1 MFIVVRNLKSSS
13 TKSVSFQLILSSS
26 IQDYCLKKGDIIKLG
41 RIKFKVKDFRT
52 ESVMANLDNNGRR
65 ASYSPMKGT
74 NNKNGQIIA
83 VEDEFWLG
91 GEDLAEEAIE
101 IDCGVVDST

>member
-13 TKSVSFQLILSSS
+13 TKT
-26 IQDYCLKKGDIIKLG
+26 DYKLKKGDIIKLG

-52 ESVMANLDNNGRR
+52 ELSAANVD
-65 ASYSPMKGT
+65 AMKGAAFSPSPFEKGKGT
-74 NNKNGQIIA
+74 GF
-83 VEDEFWLG
+83 DEEYWLG
-91 GEDLAEEAIE
+91 GDDFSEEAIE